1 MNLDRIQD
9 IKVSTRG
16 FFATLFTYGD
26 IKVQTAGTEADFV
39 FFHTPKPEQTKG
51 IIYKAL
57 KDKSSKNS
65 TKPLTKQSI
74 SSII

>member
-16 FFATLFTYGD
+16 FFVTLLSYGD

-39 FFHTPKPEQTKG
+39 FFHTPRPQDTKNV
-51 IIYKAL
+51 IYKAL
-57 KDKSSKNS
+57 KEGSSKDTQKS
-65 TKPLTKQSI
+65 LTK
-74 SSII
+74 